1 MNKWEKEHQVKE
13 RKIKQPRIK
22 LVDDA
27 GDILIIEGNDIAHI
41 VGLAGRQ
48 N

>member
-13 RKIKQPRIK
+13 RKIKQLRIK
-22 LVDDA
+22 LVEDA
-27 GDILIIEGNDIAHI
+27 GDILIIEEKDIAHI
-41 VGLAGRQ
+41 VGLVGLQ